1 MMNYIVVS
9 YDICDDMRRNKVAEV
24 LKDYGRRV
32 QYSLFESQL
41 DEKEL
46 EALLQEIKPLI
57 DFKADKL
64 RIYKICQACLRRTM
78 GFGKGANDAKARFI
92 VV

>member
-1 MMNYIVVS
+1 MNYIVVS
-9 YDICDDMRRNKVAEV
+9 YDICDDTRRNKVAGV

-46 EALLQEIKPLI
+46 EALLKEIKPLI
-57 DFKADKL
+57 DSKEDKL
-64 RIYKICQACLRRTM
+64 RIYRICQACLRRTI
-78 GFGKGANDAKARFI
+78 GFGKGTNNAKAQFI